1 MSKKKLMNET
11 KYWKYNTKADDK
23 NRFILYFKSIIE
35 NILNIKITKKKNFL
49 SFNEIST
56 RPISQNLINLRN
68 KLLIKEIKKFL
79 TLLSIDTSEK
89 KILNLIKKHDKVFYK
104 KNPVKNNYGGI
115 GFNNSLFLFIFINSI
130 DLKTII
136 ESGIWQGY
144 TTFLFDQYYK
154 KIKKISFDINFERI
168 IYKSKNFEYCNHD
181 ITNYN
186 FDKKLVPN
194 KTFSFF
200 DDHVSQIDRL
210 NLVDQLKIKYIVFD
224 DDLDYHAI
232 HSDGWPSIPTIAM
245 LNSKNKYKSFAWKYT
260 NRNAH
265 SKIKINKENN
275 ILRKFFYITAPNI
288 SRITGYYHQPPMSFL
303 VRKKKYE

>member
-1 MSKKKLMNET
+1 M
-11 KYWKYNTKADDK
+11 
-23 NRFILYFKSIIE
+23 
-35 NILNIKITKKKNFL
+35 
-49 SFNEIST
+49 
-56 RPISQNLINLRN
+56 
-68 KLLIKEIKKFL
+68 
-79 TLLSIDTSEK
+79 
-89 KILNLIKKHDKVFYK
+89 
-104 KNPVKNNYGGI
+104 
-115 GFNNSLFLFIFINSI
+115 FLFIFINSI

-275 ILRKFFYITAPNI
+275 ILRKFFYITAPNV

>member
-1 MSKKKLMNET
+1 MSKKKHINEIQ
-11 KYWKYNTKADDK
+11 YWKYKTKA
-23 NRFILYFKSIIE
+23 NNSNGYILYLKNIIE
-35 NILNIKITKKKNFL
+35 NIFNIKIAKKKNFL

-56 RPISQNLINLRN
+56 RPISKNLIHLRN
-68 KLLIKEIKKFL
+68 KLLVNKIKKFL
-79 TLLSIDTSEK
+79 TLLNINTSEK
-89 KILNLIKKHDKVFYK
+89 KILNLIKKHDKVFYV

-115 GFNNSLFLFIFINSI
+115 GFNNSLFLFIFLNSI

-154 KIKKISFDINFERI
+154 QIKKISFDINFDRI
-168 IYKSKNFEYCNHD
+168 IYKSKNFEYCNYD
-181 ITNYN
+181 IENYK
-186 FDKKLVPN
+186 FDEKLVPN
-194 KTFSFF
+194 KAFSFF

-210 NLVDQLKIKYIVFD
+210 NLADKLKIKYIVFD

-245 LNSKNKYKSFAWKYT
+245 LNSKNKYTSLTWKYT
-260 NRNAH
+260 NRKAY
-265 SKIKINKENN
+265 SKIQIDKKNN
-275 ILRKFFYITAPNI
+275 LLKKYFYITAPNI